1 MVSVKKRSELNKDKQ
16 LEIIKDEEKEQQVK
30 VIKRI
35 VLLIIIILVAS
46 FFFILYVTEI
56 ATTKMIVKE
65 EKVESSKI
73 TKSFHGYKIVS
84 FSDLHNARDEMVSET
99 VKLINRSKP
108 DLLLFTGDLLDGK
121 ELTTEEREKLIKELK
136 KLSASSLKYAVLGEN
151 DTEETSLI
159 LKDVGFTI
167 LDNSYDLIYQKDD
180 AILLMGLNSDNENLD
195 TLLGYYNSELKNDNI
210 YFILM
215 MHKPDSIDDVL
226 TRHSVDLAFAGHSH
240 LGEVRLP
247 LIGSLTT
254 RSGAKKYK
262 NGYYDINNTKFYI
275 SSGVGINVY
284 DFRLFDRPSI
294 NLIRLN
300 SLGD

>member
-1 MVSVKKRSELNKDKQ
+1 MKKRSELNKDKQ

-30 VIKRI
+30 IIKRI

-65 EKVESSKI
+65 EKVVSSKI

-167 LDNSYDLIYQKDD
+167 
-180 AILLMGLNSDNENLD
+180 
-195 TLLGYYNSELKNDNI
+195 
-210 YFILM
+210 
-215 MHKPDSIDDVL
+215 
-226 TRHSVDLAFAGHSH
+226 
-240 LGEVRLP
+240 
-247 LIGSLTT
+247 
-254 RSGAKKYK
+254 
-262 NGYYDINNTKFYI
+262 
-275 SSGVGINVY
+275 
-284 DFRLFDRPSI
+284 
-294 NLIRLN
+294 
-300 SLGD
+300 